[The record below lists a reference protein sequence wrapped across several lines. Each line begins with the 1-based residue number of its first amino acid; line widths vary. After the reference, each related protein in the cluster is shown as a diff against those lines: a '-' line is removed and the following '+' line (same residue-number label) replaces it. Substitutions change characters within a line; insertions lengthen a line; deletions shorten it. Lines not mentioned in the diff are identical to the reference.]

1 MIRYKDYLKILND
14 KNIIL
19 YDHQKRISYY
29 NLNNMFKNKNNIQ
42 YGGSRMNLNDLQ
54 DFQIEKLVF
63 KLLNNEY
70 DNVIEMINK
79 YNI

>member
-14 KNIIL
+14 KNIML

-42 YGGSRMNLNDLQ
+42 HGGSRMNLNDLQ

-63 KLLNNEY
+63 KLLNNEN

>member
-14 KNIIL
+14 KNIML

-42 YGGSRMNLNDLQ
+42 HGGSKINLNDLQ

-63 KLLNNEY
+63 KLLNNEN

>member
-42 YGGSRMNLNDLQ
+42 HGGSKINLNDLQ

>member
-14 KNIIL
+14 KNIML

-42 YGGSRMNLNDLQ
+42 HGGSRMNLNDLQ

>member
-1 MIRYKDYLKILND
+1 MISYIDYLNILND

-29 NLNNMFKNKNNIQ
+29 NLNNIIKNKNNVQ
-42 YGGSRMNLNDLQ
+42 RGGSKMNLNDLQ
-54 DFQIEKLVF
+54 DFQVEKLVF

-70 DNVIEMINK
+70 DNVIEMMNK
-79 YNI
+79 YNL

>member
-42 YGGSRMNLNDLQ
+42 HGGSRMNLNDLQ

>member
-1 MIRYKDYLKILND
+1 MISYKDYLKILND

-42 YGGSRMNLNDLQ
+42 HGGSKINLNDLQ